1 MAGKGSPLMAWFKIL
16 HGVGL
21 LMIIAGIGLLV
32 MTQIEQTLN
41 GMLVVSSLLGIGG
54 VLISPFPV
62 ALFFQWASNAT
73 HEQSSSSAD

>member
-1 MAGKGSPLMAWFKIL
+1 MAEKGSPLMKWFKML

-21 LMIIAGIGLLV
+21 LMIVAGTGLLV

-54 VLISPFPV
+54 VMISPFPV
-62 ALFFQWASNAT
+62 ALFFRWASNAT
-73 HEQSSSSAD
+73 HDQPSSLAD